1 MAFIL
6 IVALSSLL
14 IGLSKGG
21 MGAALVVL
29 VTPILTQVMPVADA
43 VSLSLPLLIIAD
55 VFALWAYWKTWDM
68 HYIRLMLPLAILGIG
83 VGTFLLAS
91 LPDDVLRRLLG
102 VFTLVFVAYRLL
114 SAHLQTARYQPRD
127 WHGYLAGAA
136 SGLGSALAN
145 TGAPPF
151 TAYMLLQDVSPP
163 VFVGTTTLFFALVNL
178 IKVPWLVAG
187 HLLDLSDLTRILWAM
202 PLIPVGIWLGRW
214 LVNRM
219 NREVFERVMLYVLAL
234 AGLALLLLEPR

>member
-1 MAFIL
+1 M
-6 IVALSSLL
+6 
-14 IGLSKGG
+14 
-21 MGAALVVL
+21 
-29 VTPILTQVMPVADA
+29 
-43 VSLSLPLLIIAD
+43 
-55 VFALWAYWKTWDM
+55 
-68 HYIRLMLPLAILGIG
+68 
-83 VGTFLLAS
+83 
-91 LPDDVLRRLLG
+91 
-102 VFTLVFVAYRLL
+102 
-114 SAHLQTARYQPRD
+114 
-127 WHGYLAGAA
+127 
-136 SGLGSALAN
+136 N

>member
-114 SAHLQTARYQPRD
+114 SARLQTARYQPRD

>member
-1 MAFIL
+1 MAYIL
-6 IVALSSLL
+6 IVGLSSLL

-21 MGAALVVL
+21 LGAALVVL
-29 VTPILTQVMPVADA
+29 VTPIMIQVMPVADA

-55 VFALWAYWKTWDM
+55 VFALWAFWKTWDM
-68 HYIRLMLPLAILGIG
+68 HYIRLLLPMAILGIG
-83 VGTFLLAS
+83 VGTFLLVN

-102 VFTLVFVAYRLL
+102 VFTLVFVAYRLW
-114 SAHLQTARYQPRD
+114 SARLHAESYTPRN

-151 TAYMLLQDVSPP
+151 TAYMLLQEVSPT

-178 IKVPWLVAG
+178 IKIPWLVAG
-187 HLLDLSDLTRILWAM
+187 GLLDFGDLTSILWSI
-202 PLIPVGIWLGRW
+202 PLIPVGVWLGRW
-214 LVNRM
+214 LIRRLNR
-219 NREVFERVMLYVLAL
+219 VAFERVMLLVLTL
-234 AGLALLLLEPR
+234 AGLGLLLIPPR

>member
-1 MAFIL
+1 
-6 IVALSSLL
+6 
-14 IGLSKGG
+14 
-21 MGAALVVL
+21 
-29 VTPILTQVMPVADA
+29 
-43 VSLSLPLLIIAD
+43 

-202 PLIPVGIWLGRW
+202 PLIPVGIWLEIG
-214 LVNRM
+214 
-219 NREVFERVMLYVLAL
+219 
-234 AGLALLLLEPR
+234 